1 MVEQSTEDYFDEKI
15 SIANKTPDL
24 RCSRKSLLNNT
35 EDQSNGSHLSVINM
49 KGDEIVNMTQDI
61 NELVKELK

>member
-24 RCSRKSLLNNT
+24 RCSRKNLLNNT